1 MRLRKFQRFT
11 VSQLRFISESKQL
24 AQCVMNSGCNVQ
36 KMIAVPGHLRESHA
50 LKTYHYLT
58 SWVPLG
64 SDWWWGNHINQSI
77 NQYIYICRKQRR
89 YPELGTGRGGWP
101 APLSAGGGAWGA
113 VEQWVPWTHAPPA
126 QPSRAAHC
134 PRSQGCCAQ
143 RMAAPLVGAPRS
155 SPAAG
160 RGCHRARRQLGLP
173 AAPYW
178 GCWAASPRSPRSGGR
193 RGAKSPALAIASFAP
208 TLRDLKRRA
217 EKKTLIIPSNCIHI
231 GKKELA

>member
-1 MRLRKFQRFT
+1 MFKRWSPSLDTCGNLMPWRLIIIWHHGFPSA
-11 VSQLRFISESKQL
+11 VIDDEAIIS
-24 AQCVMNSGCNVQ
+24 
-36 KMIAVPGHLRESHA
+36 
-50 LKTYHYLT
+50 
-58 SWVPLG
+58 
-64 SDWWWGNHINQSI
+64 INQSI
-77 NQYIYICRKQRR
+77 NQYIYIYIYMPQAAAL
-89 YPELGTGRGGWP
+89 PWTWHWPGGWP

-193 RGAKSPALAIASFAP
+193 RGAKSPALAIASFTP

-217 EKKTLIIPSNCIHI
+217 EKKTLIIPSNCIRI